1 MSGEP
6 INPYNEDASEVYPE
20 GTVVLSQNM
29 SSASFR
35 AVSHILAKYS
45 FVFLSLLLAECALL
59 EWLTA
64 RNDADDIF
72 YEEDHTYEPVDM
84 SGEPINPYN
93 EVRMVLFVKYVI
105 CVISCRQPYFSKV
118 FFRIFIITIS
128 RPINPYN
135 EDASEVYP
143 EGTVVLSPSVT
154 ALGHI
159 TFKDNND
166 GTVTFY
172 DVPSHFQD
180 HRWTE
185 DIIMFRLS
193 RRIRC
198 NVTCYFF
205 NI

>member
-1 MSGEP
+1 M
-6 INPYNEDASEVYPE
+6 V
-20 GTVVLSQNM
+20 
-29 SSASFR
+29 
-35 AVSHILAKYS
+35 
-45 FVFLSLLLAECALL
+45 
-59 EWLTA
+59 TA

-93 EVRMVLFVKYVI
+93 E
-105 CVISCRQPYFSKV
+105 
-118 FFRIFIITIS
+118 
-128 RPINPYN
+128 
-135 EDASEVYP
+135 DASEVYP

-154 ALGHI
+154 LGHI

-185 DIIMFRLS
+185 DGYS
-193 RRIRC
+193 KQETTRILKNGQTKKIKNALDSDIEKVASYITSDTPRQPEHYDSSNSDDSSSEDSDSSSSDETVTRD
-198 NVTCYFF
+198 NVIDKVEEYEGHTLDTDTYTYKEPEKILTEIGVSHLLIKMV
-205 NI
+205 N